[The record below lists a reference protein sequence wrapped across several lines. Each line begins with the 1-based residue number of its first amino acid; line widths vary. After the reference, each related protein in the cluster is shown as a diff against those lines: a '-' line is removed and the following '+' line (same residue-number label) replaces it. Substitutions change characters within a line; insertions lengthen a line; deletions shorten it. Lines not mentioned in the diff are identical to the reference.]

1 MRLGNRSG
9 REVMTTTFQRMA
21 GREVARRAVRARITT
36 AATALCHERGF
47 EETTVEAIAAAA
59 GVSSRSVFR
68 HFASKEEIITS
79 VVDEIGAGITIAL
92 ASRPPAEEAWVAL
105 RRAMD
110 GHLHDLNSD
119 VDGAQLARAVLLFST
134 PSLRAAMLNKRARWI
149 EAMVPDVI
157 PRLRGPSGN
166 LRDVQAHAIVS
177 AALACLTSAVERWAR
192 LNGTHPVDEI
202 LDVAIAA
209 VRS

>member
-1 MRLGNRSG
+1 
-9 REVMTTTFQRMA
+9 VTTTTSQYFA
-21 GREVARRAVRARITT
+21 GRLLARQAVRARITE
-36 AATALCHERGF
+36 AAMTLCHERGF
-47 EETTVEAIAAAA
+47 EETTVEEIAAAA

-68 HFASKEEIITS
+68 HFPSKEDIVTAS
-79 VVDEIGAGITIAL
+79 VDEIGAAITIAL
-92 ASRPPAEEAWVAL
+92 AARPSSEEAWVAL

-119 VDGAQLARAVLLFST
+119 ADGSMLARTILLFST
-134 PSLRAAMLNKRARWI
+134 PSLRAAMLNKRSRWI
-149 EAMVPDVI
+149 DAMVPDVI
-157 PRLRGPSGN
+157 PRLHGPVGS
-166 LRDVQAHAIVS
+166 LRDMQAHAIVS

-192 LNGTHPVDEI
+192 LNGAVVVDEI